1 MRSRLNT
8 RAALISFVAALSL
21 VTTGCS
27 QQRVQAASPA
37 VAPLPPNAERPMNI
51 APDTNAAPP
60 ESPAPSPPSVANSSA
75 QPVEIVPSKPVAPPK
90 PGSESPEAVSQ
101 PSAHPAAPQISP
113 QISPGDQAAYERQT
127 NDDVSVAEKNLD
139 QTKGKQLSAAQRD
152 LTEKIRSFVSQSRDA
167 SKGGDWARAQNLAQK
182 ARLLSAELI
191 NSL

>member
-1 MRSRLNT
+1 MNT
-8 RAALISFVAALSL
+8 
-21 VTTGCS
+21 
-27 QQRVQAASPA
+27 
-37 VAPLPPNAERPMNI
+37 
-51 APDTNAAPP
+51 APDTNATPP
-60 ESPAPSPPSVANSSA
+60 ESPAPPPPSVADSSA
-75 QPVEIVPSKPVAPPK
+75 QPVEIVSAKPVAPPK